1 MIFYWL
7 QVKSVVGSISFVVD
21 VRLKEMQKEQL
32 HGLCSLKPID
42 CAAAIT
48 YVLWNL
54 NKNNP
59 IFYYNNT
66 DTVTNLYFQDG
77 SYDDLLTLLQ
87 VPIAPFRKK
96 IEPYRNVC
104 L

>member
-1 MIFYWL
+1 MIFYQL
-7 QVKSVVGSISFVVD
+7 QVESMAGSISFVVD

-42 CAAAIT
+42 CTAAIT
-48 YVLWNL
+48 YVLWEL
-54 NKNNP
+54 NKKNS

-66 DTVTNLYFQDG
+66 DTVTNLSFRDG
-77 SYDDLLTLLQ
+77 SYDDLLTRLQ
-87 VPIAPFRKK
+87 VTIAPFRKK
-96 IEPYRNVC
+96 IEPY